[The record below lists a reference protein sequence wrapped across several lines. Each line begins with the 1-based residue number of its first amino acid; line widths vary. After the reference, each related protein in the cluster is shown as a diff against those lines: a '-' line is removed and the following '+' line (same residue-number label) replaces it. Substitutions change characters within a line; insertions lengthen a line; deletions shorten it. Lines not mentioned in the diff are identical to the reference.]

1 MVFVYPADKDSV
13 VRVTKEDY
21 TNCNSATPLDK
32 FTDGHSVF
40 KFDQSGPYYFI
51 SGVKENCLK
60 NEKLVVVVMADRN
73 NRSSTEVPPST
84 APAGEE
90 APSPPSG
97 SVEINPSPSPF
108 GETPPPPPPPPSVF
122 VYPADKDSV
131 VRVTKE
137 DYTNCNSATPLDK
150 FTDGHSVFKFDQSG
164 PYYFIS
170 GVKENC
176 LKNEKLVVVV
186 MADRNNRSSTE
197 VPPSTAPAGEEAP
210 SPPSGSVEINPSPSP
225 FGETPPPPPP
235 PPPSGATSIYMGVI
249 GCVGTFISSLAL
261 VL

>member
-1 MVFVYPADKDSV
+1 MANTSFRSNHHDKPFCVLLLLGLLLLIQKGGAYEFKVGGSQGWTVPADANANSYNQWAESNRFQIGDSLLFVYPADKDSV

-108 GETPPPPPPPPSVF
+108 GETPPPPPPPPS
-122 VYPADKDSV
+122 
-131 VRVTKE
+131 
-137 DYTNCNSATPLDK
+137 
-150 FTDGHSVFKFDQSG
+150 
-164 PYYFIS
+164 
-170 GVKENC
+170 
-176 LKNEKLVVVV
+176 
-186 MADRNNRSSTE
+186 
-197 VPPSTAPAGEEAP
+197 
-210 SPPSGSVEINPSPSP
+210 
-225 FGETPPPPPP
+225 
-235 PPPSGATSIYMGVI
+235 GATSIYMGVI